1 MKLEEQ
7 VQALAG
13 EVRELGRL
21 HGELA
26 RVELQTGARRLVTT
40 LALLAFGV
48 IVGVLVL
55 AAAGFAVYFWLC
67 NVLPPAGAASL
78 VALGYFLVMLGAWLL
93 GWRLMRGASGLLLPR
108 TRQMLEELLHWR
120 QKPTES

>member
-55 AAAGFAVYFWLC
+55 AAGGFAVYFWLC
-67 NVLPPAGAASL
+67 TVLPPAGAASL
-78 VALGYFLVMLGAWLL
+78 VALGYFLVMSGAWLL
-93 GWRLMRGASGLLLPR
+93 GWRMMRGASGLLLPR

-120 QKPTES
+120 EKPTES